1 MNKNIIIFGTG
12 EFADLCYFYINR
24 HYKNKIK
31 FFTVDDSHL
40 KESKFN
46 NLDILPFSEV
56 KKKLKPIDYSFF
68 CAISYTR
75 MNSLRAEKFN
85 DIKSNKYEFINY
97 IDERSVIAENVQIG
111 TNCLILENQTIQ
123 PFVKIGDNSILW
135 SSNHI
140 GHGTSININ
149 NYISSHVVI
158 SGNCNIGK
166 NCFFGVNSSVK
177 DFTSISDNCFIGM
190 NANVVTDLSEQSTVV
205 DNKSNIF
212 DKNHKFSNLVRKK
225 Y

>member
-1 MNKNIIIFGTG
+1 
-12 EFADLCYFYINR
+12 
-24 HYKNKIK
+24 
-31 FFTVDDSHL
+31 
-40 KESKFN
+40 
-46 NLDILPFSEV
+46 
-56 KKKLKPIDYSFF
+56 
-68 CAISYTR
+68 

-166 NCFFGVNSSVK
+166 NCF
-177 DFTSISDNCFIGM
+177 
-190 NANVVTDLSEQSTVV
+190 LE
-205 DNKSNIF
+205 
-212 DKNHKFSNLVRKK
+212 
-225 Y
+225 